1 MKLDVKI
8 SNHTRKYLQKVLL
21 ILTKVLRTNL
31 KFEENLVNLCGSMS
45 LGSRTSL
52 TIKKK
57 LTLNRRSSFFKSYQ
71 QSNTRFQSQRPDKLI
86 TKYL

>member
-1 MKLDVKI
+1 MKLGVKI

-31 KFEENLVNLCGSMS
+31 KFEENLVKLCGSMS

-52 TIKKK
+52 TIKRK
-57 LTLNRRSSFFKSYQ
+57 
-71 QSNTRFQSQRPDKLI
+71 I
-86 TKYL
+86 